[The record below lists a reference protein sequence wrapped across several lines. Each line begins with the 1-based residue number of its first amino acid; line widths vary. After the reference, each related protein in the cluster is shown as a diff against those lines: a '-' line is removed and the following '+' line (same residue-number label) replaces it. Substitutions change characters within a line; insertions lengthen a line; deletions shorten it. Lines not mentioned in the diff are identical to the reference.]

1 LLTDLKEIAG
11 TLRHVENQLMH
22 CKTADDALSV
32 NMVYSVE
39 DRVLIK
45 NFTHSRIMV
54 KKTF

>member
-1 LLTDLKEIAG
+1 LLTDLKENAG
-11 TLRHVENQLMH
+11 TLRQVENQLMH